1 MNLFQMK
8 RFLALT
14 ADIEDGVLPPL
25 LVKKWKCNIMNKQ
38 MESSDKR
45 YYNRGISAE
54 DVYSRKILDGAEFK
68 KKFEENKELIKA
80 AVPYIRQSYDFI
92 RDSDFFTV
100 LCDGEGCILD
110 VIGDEKILSEAK
122 ALKMIPGAYMDADN
136 IGTNAIGLAITG
148 KKPVQMSGKDH
159 FKKAYHKFTCSAAP
173 ISDKNGNIIG
183 VISLTGYVNNVHL
196 HTLGIAAAAAN
207 TIEKIIEADIYNK
220 RIHNIFNSIISG
232 ILTCD
237 INGNII
243 YMNQQAPKM
252 LGLKENE
259 IIKMKIWDIIKNWN
273 GIIEHLK
280 NKGSFIDEDIYTN
293 EKVKKFELTVTAC
306 PIFDS
311 EMNIL
316 EVTLIFYEIKKNR
329 KLAGRIS
336 GGQALYTF
344 DKIIGKNEKIKKLI
358 EYSKRIADSKS
369 TILITGESGTGKEIF
384 AQAIHNYSN
393 RKGEP
398 FIAVNCGAVPRTL
411 MESEFFGYEEGSFT
425 GAKKGGNAGKFEL
438 ADGGTIF
445 LDEIGETP
453 LDMQIKLLR
462 VIEEGVLN
470 RIGSSKQISVDVRI
484 MAATNRDLKEEV
496 KKGNFRKDLYYR
508 LNVLP
513 LYLPPLRERRD
524 DIPELVNYYMNK
536 TCRRL
541 NRHTINL
548 PEDYMEYLKSYDW
561 PGNIRELENVI
572 EYIINS
578 EAIQKNLFNEPAKEP
593 VKEQINAQ
601 NIYSNLSLEQMEK
614 QYITKVIREADGNMT
629 LASKILEIGRN
640 TLYRK
645 IEKYNIEYSKTENS
659 SDMEQL

>member
-1 MNLFQMK
+1 
-8 RFLALT
+8 
-14 ADIEDGVLPPL
+14 
-25 LVKKWKCNIMNKQ
+25 MNKQ

-237 INGNII
+237 VNGNII

-593 VKEQINAQ
+593 VNEQINAQ